1 MLVSYRHI
9 TICLAWSAVMVGG
22 CTATRTNRSSV
33 AKARTVPLA
42 SDIVSVRRY
51 FANNPFLSFDDESDP
66 NPEGFKVT
74 YYAVSGAT
82 QEGAFGDG
90 VIRFK
95 MYVIESGKEGEPST
109 GRLVK
114 TWEFDPQQAMGWRIR
129 RKGALG
135 WPYLF
140 HLNWGDADPYG
151 KEIRIV
157 PEFVRTD
164 GRVIKGS
171 PKDLKVPF
179 RKQEVILLDE
189 ARL

>member
-1 MLVSYRHI
+1 MSYRWFS
-9 TICLAWSAVMVGG
+9 ICMAWCAALASVG
-22 CTATRTNRSSV
+22 CTTTSLRRS
-33 AKARTVPLA
+33 AEAPARRARLA
-42 SDIVSVRRY
+42 SDIVAVRRY
-51 FANNPFLSFDDESDP
+51 FRDNPFLSFDDQGDP

-74 YYAVSGAT
+74 YYAVSGTT

-90 VIRFK
+90 LIRFK
-95 MYVIESGKEGEPST
+95 MYVIEPGREGEPAT

-114 TWEFDPQQAMGWRIR
+114 TWEFDPQQAMRWRVR
-129 RKGALG
+129 CQTTLG
-135 WPYLF
+135 WPYFF

-157 PEFVRTD
+157 PEYVRTD

-171 PKDLKVPF
+171 PKDLKVPV

>member
-1 MLVSYRHI
+1 MSYRHI
-9 TICLAWSAVMVGG
+9 AICLAWSAVMAGGG
-22 CTATRTNRSSV
+22 CNAMRTSRSSV
-33 AKARTVPLA
+33 AKARRAPLA
-42 SDIVSVRRY
+42 SDIIGVRTY
-51 FANNPFLSFDDESDP
+51 FKNNPFLSFDDEGDP
-66 NPEGFKVT
+66 DPEGIKVT
-74 YYAVSGAT
+74 YYAVSNAT
-82 QEGAFGDG
+82 QIGAFGDG
-90 VIRFK
+90 AIRFK
-95 MYVIESGKEGEPST
+95 MYVIEPGREGEPAT

-114 TWEFDPQQAMGWRIR
+114 TWEFNPQQAMGWRVR
-129 RKGALG
+129 RQTTLG
-135 WPYLF
+135 WPYMF

-179 RKQEVILLDE
+179 RKQKVILLDE